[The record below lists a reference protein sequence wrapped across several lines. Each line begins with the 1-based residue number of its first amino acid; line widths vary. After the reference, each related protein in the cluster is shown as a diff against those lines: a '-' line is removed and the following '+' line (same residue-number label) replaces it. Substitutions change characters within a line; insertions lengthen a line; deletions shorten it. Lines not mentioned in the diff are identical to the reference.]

1 MFSFILL
8 PRYESRWRYLIGS
21 YDVEMQVTTTTTTT
35 TTTTILEGECSLPLV
50 SLYSS
55 MADTSV

>member
-35 TTTTILEGECSLPLV
+35 ILEGECSLPLV

>member
-35 TTTTILEGECSLPLV
+35 TILEGECSLPLV